1 MAYSHGYIEGIY
13 LFITKR
19 THAMTKEAVFTMK
32 LEPEL
37 HAEFMAA
44 AQAAQRPASQVVR
57 ELMRQFIRQQRQA
70 QDYDDYLQRKVEA
83 ARVSMTRREGRS
95 NEDVE
100 ATFAARR
107 TQLPDNE

>member
-1 MAYSHGYIEGIY
+1 
-13 LFITKR
+13 
-19 THAMTKEAVFTMK
+19 MTKEAVFTMK

-95 NEDVE
+95 NDDGE

>member
-1 MAYSHGYIEGIY
+1 MC
-13 LFITKR
+13 
-19 THAMTKEAVFTMK
+19 
-32 LEPEL
+32 
-37 HAEFMAA
+37 
-44 AQAAQRPASQVVR
+44 
-57 ELMRQFIRQQRQA
+57 IRDRRQA

-95 NEDVE
+95 NDDVE